1 MEHFDLKTL
10 GGIVVATATLI
21 EIAKRFGLSWI
32 KGREVILA
40 FVLPFVFTVASKLSG
55 NFKWD
60 SWLELV
66 FAVIAS
72 AVGAGLLHDT
82 VGKAIEK
89 PSKHGVSK

>member
-21 EIAKRFGLSWI
+21 EIVKRFGLSWI
-32 KGREVILA
+32 KGREPMLA
-40 FVLPFVFTVASKLSG
+40 FILPLVFAVASKLSG
-55 NFKWD
+55 NFKTA

-72 AVGAGLLHDT
+72 AIGAGLIHDS

-89 PSKHGVSK
+89 SSKHGASK